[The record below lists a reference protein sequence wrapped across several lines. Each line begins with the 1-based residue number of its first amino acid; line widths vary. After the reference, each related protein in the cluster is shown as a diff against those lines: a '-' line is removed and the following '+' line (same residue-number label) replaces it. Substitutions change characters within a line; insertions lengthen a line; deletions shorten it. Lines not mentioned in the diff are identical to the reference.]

1 MTESLTQTIQD
12 YLKTIYDLS
21 ENDGSASTTALAARL
36 GNRPASVTGMLQ
48 RLAAAEPPLV
58 VYHRHHGAELTPEG
72 RQAALETIRHH
83 RLLELFLQRT
93 LGYTWDEVHAE
104 ADRLEHVISE
114 QFEERMARAL
124 GNPSH
129 DPHGEPIPSQD
140 LSLPENPSLRLAD
153 LRPGQAARI
162 ESVISSDAGLLRY
175 LAENDLYPGTPV
187 TVLDYSPYDEILR
200 LAVHGKP
207 EPVVLGAN
215 ITRQIFVTLM
225 ERGVMST

>member
-1 MTESLTQTIQD
+1 MPERLSATTED
-12 YLKTIYDLS
+12 YLKLIYELS
-21 ENDGSASTTALAARL
+21 AETGLATTSLIAERL
-36 GNRPASVTGMLQ
+36 GIAPASVTGMLQ

-58 VYHRHHGAELTPEG
+58 IYHRHHGVELTPEG

-124 GNPSH
+124 GDPSY
-129 DPHGEPIPSQD
+129 DPHGEPIPNRD
-140 LSLPENPSLRLAD
+140 LSLPENPSLRLGD

-162 ESVISSDAGLLRY
+162 EWVTSSDAGLLRY
-175 LAENDLYPGTPV
+175 LAENGLYPGTPV
-187 TVLDYSPYDEILR
+187 TVVDYSPYDEILR
-200 LAVHGKP
+200 LAIQGKP

-215 ITRQIFVTLM
+215 ITRQVFVSLI
-225 ERGVMST
+225 ERGVMSK